1 MAVRNLTQLT
11 TTAQK
16 GLKEFL
22 QAEDGG
28 TGKRTALSMG
38 LLVGGAVMMQH
49 LAAQP
54 AETAHGCLYAQHCPG
69 TDECFNAFQQSP
81 QCAPPPRNE
90 DCYRWV
96 EACPPDPC
104 ELIPVLNN
112 FVTRFGQE
120 TMSIR
125 LPLLAGR

>member
-1 MAVRNLTQLT
+1 MAARNLTEFT
-11 TTAQK
+11 ATAQK

-54 AETAHGCLYAQHCPG
+54 ADADHGCLYAQQCPN
-69 TDECFNAFQQSP
+69 TDECFVVNQDVW
-81 QCAPPPRNE
+81 QCPTN
-90 DCYRWV
+90 
-96 EACPPDPC
+96 ACPLERRC
-104 ELIPVLNN
+104 ALV
-112 FVTRFGQE
+112 
-120 TMSIR
+120 
-125 LPLLAGR
+125 PLALARERYFQWNCW

>member
-1 MAVRNLTQLT
+1 MAVRNLTQFT
-11 TTAQK
+11 ATAQK

-54 AETAHGCLYAQHCPG
+54 SEAGAGCLYAQHCPN
-69 TDECFNAFQQSP
+69 TDECFSAGFVVEPECHGDCSLKLPSP
-81 QCAPPPRNE
+81 CN
-90 DCYRWV
+90 
-96 EACPPDPC
+96 
-104 ELIPVLNN
+104 
-112 FVTRFGQE
+112 
-120 TMSIR
+120 
-125 LPLLAGR
+125 

>member
-1 MAVRNLTQLT
+1 MAVRNLTQFT
-11 TTAQK
+11 ATAQK

-54 AETAHGCLYAQHCPG
+54 AAADATCLYAQACPS
-69 TDECFNAFQQSP
+69 TDECFLAFNQP
-81 QCAPPPRNE
+81 NECGGGPPCPDIDALHPE
-90 DCYRWV
+90 DC
-96 EACPPDPC
+96 D
-104 ELIPVLNN
+104 
-112 FVTRFGQE
+112 
-120 TMSIR
+120 
-125 LPLLAGR
+125 

>member
-1 MAVRNLTQLT
+1 MAVRNLTQFT

-22 QAEDGG
+22 HAEDGG

-54 AETAHGCLYAQHCPG
+54 AEADHGCWYAQHCPN
-69 TDECFNAFQQSP
+69 TDECFVVHVKEDE
-81 QCAPPPRNE
+81 CAGQG
-90 DCYRWV
+90 
-96 EACPPDPC
+96 CPKWNMGWLHC
-104 ELIPVLNN
+104 N
-112 FVTRFGQE
+112 
-120 TMSIR
+120 
-125 LPLLAGR
+125 